1 MEYVGRLADEFRPE
15 RVILF
20 GSLGEGRAT
29 ADSDVDLM
37 VVMEGKANGMDR
49 ALEIRRRIP
58 RSFPLDLIVK
68 TPGEIRRGVKNRD
81 GFICSVLERGRVLY
95 ERPCRLLDRKIGR
108 PCQDRRSVF
117 VRPSKTTDSA
127 LGRRTLWGE

>member
-1 MEYVGRLADEFRPE
+1 MILRQVQQYVDHLVEQFRPE

-20 GSLGEGRAT
+20 GSLAEGRAT

-37 VVMEGKANGMDR
+37 VVMEGKTNGMDC

-68 TPGEIRRGVKNRD
+68 TPAEMRRGVKARD
-81 GFICSVLERGRVLY
+81 GFICSVLERGKVLY
-95 ERPCRLLDRKIGR
+95 EKRG
-108 PCQDRRSVF
+108 
-117 VRPSKTTDSA
+117 
-127 LGRRTLWGE
+127 

>member
-1 MEYVGRLADEFRPE
+1 MDERPGAMTIGPVREYVVKLADEFRPE

-20 GSLGEGRAT
+20 GSLAEGRAT

-37 VVMEGKANGMDR
+37 VVMEGKTNGMDR

-68 TPGEIRRGVKNRD
+68 TPAEMRRGVKARD
-81 GFICSVLERGRVLY
+81 GFICSVLERGKVLY
-95 ERPCRLLDRKIGR
+95 EKRG
-108 PCQDRRSVF
+108 
-117 VRPSKTTDSA
+117 
-127 LGRRTLWGE
+127 